1 MKLMTVSNRLLIAL
15 HNANLVW
22 STSGSYLKDKTKN
35 YQAGYVVVSLTENT
49 EAGPIT
55 AALLAQE
62 AELFALIRA

>member
-35 YQAGYVVVSLTENT
+35 YQAGYVVVSTENI